1 MGNRE
6 SESILLS
13 NNSQSIVLFC
23 FVLFST
29 KFFFFFRVSYQKET
43 KEGNEKLQ
51 FYGKL
56 DLVVFFAS
64 DENIHTDDI
73 HETILDI
80 YFNQQK

>member
-6 SESILLS
+6 PESILLP

-23 FVLFST
+23 FPRN
-29 KFFFFFRVSYQKET
+29 FFFFRVSYQKET

>member
-6 SESILLS
+6 SESILLP

-29 KFFFFFRVSYQKET
+29 KFFFFRVSYQKET

-80 YFNQQK
+80 YLNQQK